1 MKKSNLHTPVLLDE
15 VISSLRLFDKN
26 HIIDATFGNGGY
38 SSAIL
43 NSSKCFV
50 TAFDRDPEAILRGK
64 ELLKKFKNRF
74 SIFESCFS
82 GIKKVL
88 EKTKFKKA
96 DGIVFDLGVCSTQL
110 DNANRGFSFRHNGPL
125 DMRMSKIG
133 IKAEDVVNESEEK
146 KLSKIFW
153 EFGEERKSKKIARA
167 IINYRKKNKI
177 KTTGELKDIIHSVF
191 PKPVF
196 GKPDN
201 ATKTFQALRIYINNE
216 LEELEKGMINS
227 ESILNQNGIIS
238 VVSFHSLEDR
248 IVKKFLKLRS
258 FNSPNPSRYLPIT
271 NKIQPTFKIITKKPI
286 LPSEQEIRHNYR
298 SRSAKLRVA
307 ERTAALPYFCQERKK

>member
-88 EKTKFKKA
+88 ENVKRR
-96 DGIVFDLGVCSTQL
+96 DCSL
-110 DNANRGFSFRHNGPL
+110 L
-125 DMRMSKIG
+125 
-133 IKAEDVVNESEEK
+133 
-146 KLSKIFW
+146 
-153 EFGEERKSKKIARA
+153 
-167 IINYRKKNKI
+167 Y
-177 KTTGELKDIIHSVF
+177 
-191 PKPVF
+191 
-196 GKPDN
+196 
-201 ATKTFQALRIYINNE
+201 
-216 LEELEKGMINS
+216 
-227 ESILNQNGIIS
+227 
-238 VVSFHSLEDR
+238 
-248 IVKKFLKLRS
+248 
-258 FNSPNPSRYLPIT
+258 
-271 NKIQPTFKIITKKPI
+271 
-286 LPSEQEIRHNYR
+286 
-298 SRSAKLRVA
+298 
-307 ERTAALPYFCQERKK
+307 